1 MSAPH
6 DNQPE
11 LRLTPAPR
19 PETVELLYRTFGD
32 VLIPLEQLR
41 TRYFRNLNEDSFSLA
56 IKAKRIALPLT
67 TLDPSRKA
75 PLFVDVRHLA
85 ALIDSRAWQADEA
98 YAQPGSNE

>member
-1 MSAPH
+1 MSTPH

-56 IKAKRIALPLT
+56 IKAKRIALPL
-67 TLDPSRKA
+67 DPSRKA

-98 YAQPGSNE
+98 YARPGSNE